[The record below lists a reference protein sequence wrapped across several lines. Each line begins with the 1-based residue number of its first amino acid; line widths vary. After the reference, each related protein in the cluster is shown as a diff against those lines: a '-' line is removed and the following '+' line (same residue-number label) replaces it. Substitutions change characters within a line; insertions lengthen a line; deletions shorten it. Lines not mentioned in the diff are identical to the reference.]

1 MFFLIYFG
9 KYLCKMLNDYLKNYL
24 KIFFN
29 IYGGILCKYIC
40 IFNYCVVMELLSY
53 YRFVFVNILLC
64 LNNLNFILLKWIYFW
79 YY

>member
-9 KYLCKMLNDYLKNYL
+9 KYLCMMLNDYLKNYL

-29 IYGGILCKYIC
+29 IYGGILCKYIG
-40 IFNYCVVMELLSY
+40 IFIYCVVMELLSY
-53 YRFVFVNILLC
+53 YRFVCVNILLC
-64 LNNLNFILLKWIYFW
+64 LNNLNIILLKWIYFW

>member
-9 KYLCKMLNDYLKNYL
+9 KYLCKMLNDYL